1 MPDTLTSY
9 VIVSGLLHDRTGER
23 VALVQQAFPGHEG
36 AWWSLPGG
44 KVEQGETVH
53 EAAAREMAEETGL
66 VIDGELAAGYVVH
79 YFAPTGDNVVVFA
92 FEAVATGTPAHDDP
106 DGDVIAVQ
114 FWSISDAIERLEKLP
129 FRVLREPALARLRGE
144 VRPGAIWSYAPGAD
158 STVTLLTPTEL
169 VEGVTGFAPLRPV

>member
-53 EAAAREMAEETGL
+53 EAAARDLAEETGL
-66 VIDGELAAGYVVH
+66 VIDGGSVLHDQRRDRASREDAVPG
-79 YFAPTGDNVVVFA
+79 APRTG
-92 FEAVATGTPAHDDP
+92 
-106 DGDVIAVQ
+106 
-114 FWSISDAIERLEKLP
+114 
-129 FRVLREPALARLRGE
+129 LARLRGQ
-144 VRPGAIWSYAPGAD
+144 VRPGAIWSYGPGSD
-158 STVTLLTPTEL
+158 STATLLTSTEL
-169 VEGVTGFAPLRPV
+169 VERVTT

>member
-53 EAAAREMAEETGL
+53 EAAARDLAEETGL
-66 VIDGELAAGYVVH
+66 VIDGGLDVGYVVH
-79 YFAPTGDNVVVFA
+79 YFAPTGDNVV
-92 FEAVATGTPAHDDP
+92 GL
-106 DGDVIAVQ
+106 
-114 FWSISDAIERLEKLP
+114 RL
-129 FRVLREPALARLRGE
+129 
-144 VRPGAIWSYAPGAD
+144 
-158 STVTLLTPTEL
+158 
-169 VEGVTGFAPLRPV
+169 